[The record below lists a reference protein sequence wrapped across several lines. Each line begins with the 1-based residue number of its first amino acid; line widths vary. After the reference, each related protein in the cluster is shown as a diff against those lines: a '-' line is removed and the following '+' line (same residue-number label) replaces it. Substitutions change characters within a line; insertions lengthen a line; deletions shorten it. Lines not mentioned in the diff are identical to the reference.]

1 MFNFLKKDKSLSIK
15 APMTGDVV
23 DITEVPDEVFAQKMV
38 GDGVAINPTDG
49 LVVAP
54 CNGKIVQVF
63 PTKHALGIETKEGV
77 EILIHVGLDTV
88 ELKGEGFKSFVET
101 GDKVKTGDKLLE
113 VNLDL
118 IKKEGKPIVSPIIIT
133 NPDFVESISK
143 NTGKVVA
150 SEDEIMKVELK

>member
-1 MFNFLKKDKSLSIK
+1 
-15 APMTGDVV
+15 MTGDVV

>member
-38 GDGVAINPTDG
+38 GDGIAINPTDG